1 MAEQG
6 DPKDTEVWEPQ
17 PKVVTPGNGTAP
29 PSDAVVLFDGQDL
42 FMWESAEG
50 GPAQWKVEDGSF
62 TVIKGAGNIKTKEKF
77 GDIQLHIEWRA
88 PEKIEGK
95 GQGRGNSG
103 ILFQERY
110 ELQILDSYQNKT
122 YANGHAGS
130 IYKQAIPLVNAM
142 KKPGE
147 WNLFDVFYMAPRF
160 SEEGKLEKPATM
172 TVLLNGVLVQNHTE
186 IKGTTE
192 YIVPPNVHPHGK
204 AAIAL
209 QDHEN
214 PVSFRNIWVR
224 RLA

>member
-1 MAEQG
+1 MAEKG
-6 DPKDTEVWEPQ
+6 DPKETEVWEPQ
-17 PKVVTPGNGTAP
+17 PKVVTPGIGTAP
-29 PSDAVVLFDGQDL
+29 PSDAIVLFDGKDL
-42 FMWESAEG
+42 AQWESAHG
-50 GPAQWKVEDGSF
+50 GPAKWKIEHGTF
-62 TVIKGAGNIKTKEKF
+62 TVVKGTGNIQTKEKF
-77 GDIQLHIEWRA
+77 GDIQFHIEWQA
-88 PEKIEGK
+88 PEKIEGE

-142 KKPGE
+142 NKPGE
-147 WNLFDVFYMAPRF
+147 WNIFDVIYMSPMF
-160 SEEGKLEKPATM
+160 NDGGQLEKPATI
-172 TVLLNGVLVQNHTE
+172 TVLHNGVLVQNHTV

-192 YIVPPNVHPHGK
+192 YIGPPKIEPHGE
-204 AAIAL
+204 ASIVL

-224 RLA
+224 RL